1 MAQVFNVRDTL
12 SNLLCALPPSPP
24 PITMRTPVA
33 AVVTQE
39 RPPGY
44 TTAAT
49 DVRIA
54 RSTLV
59 VYTCV
64 TPLPTPFAQFM

>member
-1 MAQVFNVRDTL
+1 
-12 SNLLCALPPSPP
+12 
-24 PITMRTPVA
+24 MRTPVA

-54 RSTLV
+54 HSTLFN
-59 VYTCV
+59 YTWT
-64 TPLPTPFAQFM
+64 TPLPTPLAQFM